1 MIQKELAYE
10 GGVAKGY
17 IIPLG
22 SANIVFAVGTKGLV
36 GCGAFDVSALDR
48 FGYPAARV
56 KPVGGSSIEGLEDL
70 MAGEVKDVNGA
81 AAGLG
86 VEVGM
91 RGDEALAL
99 L

>member
-1 MIQKELAYE
+1 MIQEDLSYE

-17 IIPLG
+17 VIPLG
-22 SANIVFAVGTKGLV
+22 PANIVFVVGTKGLV

-56 KPVGGSSIEGLEDL
+56 KPPGRSSIEGIGDL
-70 MAGEVKDVNGA
+70 LAGEVKEVNGS